1 MVSRHQT
8 RRRLK
13 KKHIE
18 HHHLLLRLET
28 AECPAQNDAREL
40 ERLLAMILEDIGM
53 KPLDSPRVY
62 YVERPVYNEGLT
74 GIVPIQTS
82 HIAFHFWS
90 NPEREIL
97 RTAAA
102 GANCLLQFDL
112 YTCGSLSRAQICRV
126 LEHLSRFKPTGAE
139 LTLLN
144 RNRGLAIE
152 RHVSWTKERGSWA
165 AWLRKMRV

>member
-1 MVSRHQT
+1 MAPRRQT
-8 RRRLK
+8 RRRRK
-13 KKHIE
+13 EKHIE

-28 AECPAQNDAREL
+28 TECPTREDAREL
-40 ERLLAMILEDIGM
+40 ERLLATILAEIGM

-90 NPEREIL
+90 NPQREIL

-112 YTCGSLSRAQICRV
+112 YTCGSLSRAQICLV
-126 LEHLSRFKPTGAE
+126 LKHLSHFKPTGAE

-152 RHVSWTKERGSWA
+152 RHVAWDTGRGSWA
-165 AWLRKMRV
+165 SWLQKMRA